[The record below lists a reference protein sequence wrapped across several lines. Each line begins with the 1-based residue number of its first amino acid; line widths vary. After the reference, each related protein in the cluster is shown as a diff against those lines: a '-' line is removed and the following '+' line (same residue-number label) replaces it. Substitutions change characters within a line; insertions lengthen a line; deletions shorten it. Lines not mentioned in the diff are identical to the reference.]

1 MTKENV
7 LILGNGGREH
17 ALCWKLSKSPYLKK
31 LYCIPGNGG
40 IESLAQTDTS
50 VDIMNFEAVKQFA
63 VDHEIGLIVIGK
75 ENPLVSGIVDF
86 FKKNT
91 EIKVFGP
98 NQHAATLEG
107 SKIFAKNFF
116 MKHDIPTAPYHTF
129 FSKDDA
135 IYYLRSQAVYPVVIK
150 ADGLAQGKG
159 VMIVQN
165 EEEAMHSIKE
175 MMDSKRFQS
184 AGEKI
189 VVESFLDGKELSYQL
204 LFMEGDYVELIPS
217 VDYKRALDNN
227 QGPNTGGMGN
237 MAPPPWLEDE
247 LIKKIKNKIIKKLA
261 TSLKMDGILFT
272 GVLFLGLMICQKDP
286 YVLEIN
292 VRFGDPE
299 SQVVLPLL
307 KNDLLEIMLNPATPF
322 SETTLTWLN
331 QKATCIVLTSK
342 GYPDHY
348 EIDKPITGLEKLADK
363 DNVLVFHAGTK
374 KNGNQYYTCG
384 GRVLNIVGL
393 GDTWQ
398 ESRQVA
404 YEAAKIIHFEGKTYR
419 NDIGLFE

>member
-7 LILGNGGREH
+7 LVLGNGGREH
-17 ALCWKLSKSPYLKK
+17 ALCWKLSNSPYLKQ

-40 IESLAQTDTS
+40 IETIALTDQS
-50 VDIMNFEAVKQFA
+50 VDIMNFEVVKQFA
-63 VDHEIGLIVIGK
+63 LDHHIGLIIVGK

-86 FKKNT
+86 FKKHS

-98 NQHAATLEG
+98 NQHAAMLEG
-107 SKIFAKNFF
+107 SKIFSKNFF
-116 MKHDIPTAPYHTF
+116 TKHDIPTSPYHTF

-135 IYYLRSQAVYPVVIK
+135 IYFLRSQASYPVVIK

-159 VMIVQN
+159 VMIVHN
-165 EEEAMHSIKE
+165 DEEAMHSIKE

-189 VVESFLDGKELSYQL
+189 VIENFLDGKELSYQL
-204 LFMEGDYVELIPS
+204 LFMDGEYVELIPS
-217 VDYKRALDNN
+217 VDYKRAFDNN
-227 QGPNTGGMGN
+227 EGPNTGGMGN
-237 MAPPPWLEDE
+237 MAPPPWLDDE
-247 LIKKIKNKIIKKLA
+247 LVRKIKNKIIKKLA
-261 TSLKMDGILFT
+261 SSLKMDGILFT
-272 GVLFLGLMICQKDP
+272 GVLFLGLMICQKEP

-307 KNDLLEIMLNPATPF
+307 ENDLLELILHPNAPF
-322 SETTLTWLN
+322 SGTHLSWSN
-331 QKATCIVLTSK
+331 QKATCVVLTSK
-342 GYPDHY
+342 GYPDRY
-348 EIDKPITGLEKLADK
+348 EIDKPITGLERLAGK
-363 DNVLVFHAGTK
+363 DNVLVFHAGTR

-384 GRVLNIVGL
+384 GRVLNIVGI

-398 ESRQVA
+398 DSRHIA
-404 YEAAKIIHFEGKTYR
+404 YEAAKQIHFEGKTSR
-419 NDIGLFE
+419 SDIGLF